1 MKVVYNKTGNKKNK
15 PAYFLLFE
23 TKKIKIP
30 LFNISS
36 IHQSFKN
43 DKEFEELVE
52 KEIEK
57 RFIVQSFKFTD
68 SLYLAVP
75 SFNHKLMTERRICD
89 SISRSYLITGT
100 TLFNVMDRIGMFFQ
114 SKYVNAEEPPK
125 YYSDLKNDDEM
136 MVDLLRLFYLSHNFS
151 YFYGKIYTNFGKYFF
166 LSSRSL
172 YYSLAVREIYIKHKI
187 LKDEIALRQY

>member
-15 PAYFLLFE
+15 LAYFLLFE

-30 LFNISS
+30 QFTISS
-36 IHQSFKN
+36 FQQSFKN

-57 RFIVQSFKFTD
+57 GFIVQSFTD
-68 SLYLAVP
+68 SLYLAIP

-89 SISRSYLITGT
+89 SISRSYLITGI
-100 TLFNVMDRIGMFFQ
+100 TLFNVMNKIGMFFQ
-114 SKYVNAEEPPK
+114 SNHVNAEEPPK

-136 MVDLLRLFYLSHNFS
+136 IVDLLRLFYLSHNFID
-151 YFYGKIYTNFGKYFF
+151 FYGKIYTDFGKYFF

>member
-15 PAYFLLFE
+15 LAYFLLFE
-23 TKKIKIP
+23 TKKIKIS

-36 IHQSFKN
+36 IQQSFKN

-57 RFIVQSFKFTD
+57 GFIVQSFTD

-75 SFNHKLMTERRICD
+75 SFNHKLMTERKICD
-89 SISRSYLITGT
+89 SISRSYLITGI
-100 TLFNVMDRIGMFFQ
+100 TLFNVMDKIGMFFQ
-114 SKYVNAEEPPK
+114 TKYVNAEEPPK

-136 MVDLLRLFYLSHNFS
+136 MVDLLRLFYLSHNFID
-151 YFYGKIYTNFGKYFF
+151 FYGKIYTDFGKYFF

>member
-15 PAYFLLFE
+15 LAYFLLFE
-23 TKKIKIP
+23 TKKIKMP
-30 LFNISS
+30 QFNVSS
-36 IHQSFKN
+36 IQQSFKN
-43 DKEFEELVE
+43 DKEFEELIE

-57 RFIVQSFKFTD
+57 GFIVQSFTD
-68 SLYLAVP
+68 SLYLAIP

-89 SISRSYLITGT
+89 SISRSYLITGI
-100 TLFNVMDRIGMFFQ
+100 TLLNVMDKIGIFFH
-114 SKYVNAEEPPK
+114 SKYVDAEEPPK
-125 YYSDLKNDDEM
+125 YYSDFKNDDEM

-151 YFYGKIYTNFGKYFF
+151 YFNGKIYTDFGKYFF
-166 LSSRSL
+166 LSSRLL

>member
-15 PAYFLLFE
+15 LAYFLLFE

-36 IHQSFKN
+36 IQQSFKN

-57 RFIVQSFKFTD
+57 GFIVQSFTN

-75 SFNHKLMTERRICD
+75 SFNHKLMTERKICD
-89 SISRSYLITGT
+89 SISRSYLITGI
-100 TLFNVMDRIGMFFQ
+100 TLFNVMDKIGMFFQ
-114 SKYVNAEEPPK
+114 TKYVNAEEPPK

-136 MVDLLRLFYLSHNFS
+136 MVDLLRLFYLSHNFID
-151 YFYGKIYTNFGKYFF
+151 FYGKIYTDFGKYFF

>member
-15 PAYFLLFE
+15 LAYFLLFE
-23 TKKIKIP
+23 TKKIKIS

-36 IHQSFKN
+36 IQQSFKN

-57 RFIVQSFKFTD
+57 GFIVQSFTD

-75 SFNHKLMTERRICD
+75 SFNHKLMTERKICD

-100 TLFNVMDRIGMFFQ
+100 TLFNVMDKIGMFFQ
-114 SKYVNAEEPPK
+114 TKYVNAEEPPK

-136 MVDLLRLFYLSHNFS
+136 MVDLLRLFYLSHNFID
-151 YFYGKIYTNFGKYFF
+151 FYGKIYTDFGKYFF

>member
-15 PAYFLLFE
+15 LAYFLLFE

-57 RFIVQSFKFTD
+57 GFIVQSFTD
-68 SLYLAVP
+68 SLYLAIP

-89 SISRSYLITGT
+89 SISRSYLITGI
-100 TLFNVMDRIGMFFQ
+100 TLFNVMDKIRIFFQ
-114 SKYVNAEEPPK
+114 SNYVNVEEPPK
-125 YYSDLKNDDEM
+125 YYSNLKNDDEM
-136 MVDLLRLFYLSHNFS
+136 MVDLLRLFYFSHNITD
-151 YFYGKIYTNFGKYFF
+151 FYGKIYTDFGKYFF
-166 LSSRSL
+166 LNSRSL
-172 YYSLAVREIYIKHKI
+172 YCSLAVREIYIKHKI
-187 LKDEIALRQY
+187 LKDEIALR

>member
-1 MKVVYNKTGNKKNK
+1 MKVVYNKTDNKKNK

-36 IHQSFKN
+36 IQQSFKN

-52 KEIEK
+52 KKIEK
-57 RFIVQSFKFTD
+57 GFIVQSFTD
-68 SLYLAVP
+68 SLYLAIP
-75 SFNHKLMTERRICD
+75 SFNHKLMTERKICD
-89 SISRSYLITGT
+89 SISRSYLITGI
-100 TLFNVMDRIGMFFQ
+100 TLFNVMDKIGMFFQ

-136 MVDLLRLFYLSHNFS
+136 IVDLLRLFYLSHNFID
-151 YFYGKIYTNFGKYFF
+151 FYGKIYTYFGKYFF

>member
-15 PAYFLLFE
+15 LAYFLLFE

-57 RFIVQSFKFTD
+57 GFIVQSFTD
-68 SLYLAVP
+68 SLYLAIP

-89 SISRSYLITGT
+89 SISRSYLITGI
-100 TLFNVMDRIGMFFQ
+100 TLFNVMNKIGMFFQ
-114 SKYVNAEEPPK
+114 SNHVNAEEPPK

-136 MVDLLRLFYLSHNFS
+136 IVDLLRLFYLSHNFIDF
-151 YFYGKIYTNFGKYFF
+151 FYGKIYTDFGKYFF

>member
-1 MKVVYNKTGNKKNK
+1 MKVVYNKTDNKKNK

-36 IHQSFKN
+36 IQQSFKN

-52 KEIEK
+52 KKIEK
-57 RFIVQSFKFTD
+57 GFIVQSFTD

-75 SFNHKLMTERRICD
+75 SFNHKLMTERKICD
-89 SISRSYLITGT
+89 SISRSYLITGI
-100 TLFNVMDRIGMFFQ
+100 TLFNVMDKIGMFFQ

-136 MVDLLRLFYLSHNFS
+136 IVDLLRLFYLSHNFID
-151 YFYGKIYTNFGKYFF
+151 FYGKIYTYFGKYFF

>member
-15 PAYFLLFE
+15 LAYFLLFE
-23 TKKIKIP
+23 TKKIKIS

-36 IHQSFKN
+36 IQQSFKN

-52 KEIEK
+52 KEIENG
-57 RFIVQSFKFTD
+57 FIVQSFTD

-75 SFNHKLMTERRICD
+75 SFNHKLMTERKICD
-89 SISRSYLITGT
+89 SISRSYLITGI
-100 TLFNVMDRIGMFFQ
+100 TLFNVMDKIGMFFQ
-114 SKYVNAEEPPK
+114 TKYVNAEEPPK

-136 MVDLLRLFYLSHNFS
+136 MVDLLRLFYLSHNFID
-151 YFYGKIYTNFGKYFF
+151 FYGKIYTDFGKYFF

-187 LKDEIALRQY
+187 LKDEIALR

>member
-57 RFIVQSFKFTD
+57 GFIVQSFTD
-68 SLYLAVP
+68 SLYLAIP
-75 SFNHKLMTERRICD
+75 SFNHKLMTERRIV
-89 SISRSYLITGT
+89 T
-100 TLFNVMDRIGMFFQ
+100 V
-114 SKYVNAEEPPK
+114 
-125 YYSDLKNDDEM
+125 
-136 MVDLLRLFYLSHNFS
+136 
-151 YFYGKIYTNFGKYFF
+151 F
-166 LSSRSL
+166 LDH
-172 YYSLAVREIYIKHKI
+172 I
-187 LKDEIALRQY
+187 